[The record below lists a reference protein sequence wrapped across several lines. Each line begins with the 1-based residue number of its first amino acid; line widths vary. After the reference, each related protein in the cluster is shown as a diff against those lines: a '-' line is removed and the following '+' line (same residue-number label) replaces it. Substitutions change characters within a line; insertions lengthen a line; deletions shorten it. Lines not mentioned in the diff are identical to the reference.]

1 MPARALP
8 IVVVALLGLFL
19 GGCGGESDLD
29 VAAGQ
34 YRLHVEGAVAD
45 TLAGAAVL
53 RPLQAGRT
61 GVELG
66 ERDGPGLSMELTSPP
81 RSDRRTAAAPTR
93 LSRGRYPVVTG
104 TLLDAPSSVS
114 DSLVGVRAFL
124 SLGNATFVATQ
135 GHLSVTHAADG
146 RLEGTLDLEMRERTR
161 TVTAPRTVR
170 VTGAL
175 RATTP

>member
-1 MPARALP
+1 MSVRAVP
-8 IVVVALLGLFL
+8 VGVVALLGLFL
-19 GGCGGESDLD
+19 MGCGSESDLD

-34 YRLHVEGAVAD
+34 YRLHVEGAVVD

-53 RPLQAGRT
+53 RSLRAGRT

-66 ERDGPGLSMELTSPP
+66 NRGGPGLSIEFTSPSQP
-81 RSDRRTAAAPTR
+81 GRHKTASRAR
-93 LSRGRYPVVTG
+93 LSPGRYSVVTG
-104 TLLDAPSSVS
+104 TLLDAPSSVG
-114 DSLVGVRAFL
+114 DSLAGVRAFL
-124 SLGNATFVATQ
+124 SLSNTTFVATQ
-135 GHLSVTHAADG
+135 GHLSVIHVDDG
-146 RLEGTLDLEMRERTR
+146 RLEGTLDLEMRERNR

>member
-1 MPARALP
+1 MSVRA
-8 IVVVALLGLFL
+8 VSVGVVALLGLL
-19 GGCGGESDLD
+19 LMGCGSESDLD

-34 YRLHVEGAVAD
+34 YRLHVEGAVTD
-45 TLAGAAVL
+45 TLTGTAVL
-53 RPLQAGRT
+53 RSLRAGRT

-66 ERDGPGLSMELTSPP
+66 NRGGPGLSIELTSSP
-81 RSDRRTAAAPTR
+81 RPGRHTAASPAR
-93 LSRGRYPVVTG
+93 LSPGRYPVVTE

-114 DSLVGVRAFL
+114 DSVSGVRAFL
-124 SLGNATFVATQ
+124 SLSNTTFVATE
-135 GHLSVTHAADG
+135 GHLSVTHVDDG
-146 RLEGTLDLEMRERTR
+146 RLEGTFDLEMRERNR